1 MMAEGTLLTGDAA
14 GSTAGAG
21 TTPDPKA
28 AAGAGTTPDP
38 KTTDA
43 AAAGGDEAATAAAK
57 AAEQAA
63 AAAKDDKAAKDG
75 EADKKAGPPEKYEF
89 KLPDGFKVPD
99 EIRAEYEG
107 AFKELGLTQEQAQ
120 KLVDLQIKQEQKAA
134 DQLKVQWDTTHNE
147 WIAGFKADKEIGG
160 DEAAQKQ
167 SLAFAKKAL
176 ASDFAT
182 PGLAQ
187 ALEVTGAGNHP
198 EVIRLLT
205 RLGKALS
212 DDKFVAGT
220 SAPGAAKGGVSA
232 KDFYNASGMK

>member
-1 MMAEGTLLTGDAA
+1 MTEGTLVTEGGAGAA
-14 GSTAGAG
+14 DPKATAGA
-21 TTPDPKA
+21 TPDPKA
-28 AAGAGTTPDP
+28 ADAAVGAADP
-38 KTTDA
+38 KTV
-43 AAAGGDEAATAAAK
+43 
-57 AAEQAA
+57 EQAA

-99 EIRAEYEG
+99 EVRAEYEG

-120 KLVDLQIKQEQKAA
+120 KLVDLQIKQEQKSAE
-134 DQLKVQWDTTHNE
+134 QLKSQWEATHNE
-147 WIAGFKADKEIGG
+147 WVAGFKADKEIGG
-160 DEAAQKQ
+160 DEAAQKK

-176 ASDFAT
+176 ASEFAT
-182 PGLAQ
+182 PGLAE

-205 RLGKALS
+205 RLGKAVS

-220 SAPGAAKGGVSA
+220 SAPGAKGGVSA